1 MKAFVALLLATLVAL
16 TTTPALADRNDPHI
30 VVLGLLGQKALLKID
45 GQQHMLAAGESAG
58 GVTVLEVTRQDTLLR
73 INQRE
78 ERLAMGKDTGG
89 IDLREAQASI
99 DISMNAYGQF
109 ITNGQINGRVVKFL
123 VDTGANTVSMTTAD
137 ARALGVDYK
146 RVGERTGVMTAGGP
160 VEAWVVTLGSVQVG
174 PITVRN
180 VVATVREAADIQ
192 PILLGMTFLS
202 QVNLQHEQN
211 RLRLMAR

>member
-1 MKAFVALLLATLVAL
+1 MRAFAALLLVTLAA
-16 TTTPALADRNDPHI
+16 PALADRNDPH
-30 VVLGLLGQKALLKID
+30 VVVIGLLGQKALLKID

-78 ERLAMGKDTGG
+78 KRLAMGKDTGG
-89 IDLREAQASI
+89 IDLREARASI
-99 DISMNAYGQF
+99 EINMNAYGQF

-137 ARALGVDYK
+137 ARTLGVDYK

-192 PILLGMTFLS
+192 PILLGMSFLS